1 MKKIIFLLICI
12 SILLISS
19 VTPAQ
24 EQDTSEA
31 SEWNFGIETDLYF
44 TDPFIFLPI
53 FTADKGNLHLEARYN
68 YEDLKTASAWV
79 GYNIFGGDDFE
90 YLITPMIGG
99 VFGRTNGIAP
109 GLEFTLSISGF
120 ELYSESEY
128 LFDFDSKENNFF
140 YNWSDLTY
148 SPTDWLWFGISGQLT
163 KVYDTDLETDRGILL
178 GIAYKNFEFTGYYYN
193 AFTDDGFFMLALTTE
208 LL

>member
-1 MKKIIFLLICI
+1 MKKIIFIFICI
-12 SILLISS
+12 FFLLVSS
-19 VTPAQ
+19 TLFAQ
-24 EQDTSEA
+24 ESDTSET

-44 TDPFIFLPI
+44 IDPFTFLPI
-53 FTADKGNLHLEARYN
+53 FTANKDNLHLEARYN

-79 GYNIFGGDDFE
+79 GYNIFGGDDLE

-99 VFGRTNGIAP
+99 AFGRTNGIAP
-109 GLEFTLSISGF
+109 GLEFTLSVSGF

>member
-1 MKKIIFLLICI
+1 MKKIIFIFICI
-12 SILLISS
+12 FFLLVSS
-19 VTPAQ
+19 TLFAQ
-24 EQDTSEA
+24 ESDTSET
-31 SEWNFGIETDLYF
+31 SEWNFGVETDLYF

-53 FTADKGNLHLEARYN
+53 FTANKDNLHLEARYN

-90 YLITPMIGG
+90 YFITPMVGAA
-99 VFGRTNGIAP
+99 FGNTNGIAM
-109 GLEFTLSISGF
+109 GLEFTLSVSGF

-163 KVYDTDLETDRGILL
+163 KVYDTDLETDRGMLL

-193 AFTDDGFFMLALTTE
+193 AFTDDSFFMLALTTE